1 VLIGGGI
8 GYKMYSQH
16 QTELAAERAE
26 RERMATQAR
35 KERAELE
42 AKLVGIEKNMNDQL
56 ARAKTE
62 EERQKI
68 RAAAAEAKASA
79 QGKQTA
85 PRHTATTKTDEKPT
99 SLPKIKG
106 KREISDNPL
115 DGF

>member
-1 VLIGGGI
+1 
-8 GYKMYSQH
+8 MYSQH

-26 RERMATQAR
+26 RERIAAQAR

-42 AKLVGIEKNMNDQL
+42 AKLVGIEKSMNDQL
-56 ARAKTE
+56 AKAKTE

-68 RAAAAEAKASA
+68 RAEAALAKAAA
-79 QGKQTA
+79 QGKPSTS
-85 PRHTATTKTDEKPT
+85 RHSSTTTKAQPEKSVLPT
-99 SLPKIKG
+99 IKG